1 MAITLSSEQSVSV
14 IIALNLSGNLFWRS
28 REYLVIWLDLD
39 WKIEDPENFE
49 RLKLD
54 DLGI

>member
-28 REYLVIWLDLD
+28 REYLVIWSDLD

-54 DLGI
+54 NLGI